1 MEGLFQS
8 RGKTLTKT
16 ISVTFYPTKSFFP
29 HAVYI
34 SQLGLV
40 DTVNLQD
47 INSEGKLY
55 NS

>member
-1 MEGLFQS
+1 MEGLS
-8 RGKTLTKT
+8 I

-47 INSEGKLY
+47 MNSEGKLY
-55 NS
+55 KLIILTFS